1 MREQDVQDTV
11 AALLTAWYRYKLG
24 KANETE
30 VSQWIDLLATR
41 TNVETFGSIGELV
54 PFKPFEH
61 FPITPINKTTS
72 VEIVTFGVRAI
83 REDGSHRVLTKA
95 IVKPQ
100 GEQHG

>member
-1 MREQDVQDTV
+1 MRDQEVQDTV
-11 AALLTAWYRYKLG
+11 AALLTAWHRYKLG
-24 KANETE
+24 KANEAE

-41 TNVETFGSIGELV
+41 TDVETFGSIGEVV

-61 FPITPINKTTS
+61 FPITYINEATTG
-72 VEIVTFGVRAI
+72 VEIDTFGVRAI

-100 GEQHG
+100 GG